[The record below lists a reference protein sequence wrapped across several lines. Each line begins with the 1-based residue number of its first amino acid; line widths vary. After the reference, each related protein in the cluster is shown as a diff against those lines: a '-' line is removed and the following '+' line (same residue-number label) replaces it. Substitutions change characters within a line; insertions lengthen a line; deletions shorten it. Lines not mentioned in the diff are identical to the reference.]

1 MIPFLLAVVGGYFI
15 GDSMGSE
22 KFADG
27 GTMWRV
33 EPSTPEEDMDE
44 MRELIGQEKFDSLSS
59 DERKKMVD
67 YLKAKGEIGLPGKE
81 EDIEDI
87 SGLQYYNN
95 GGVVKYWDK
104 DNDWRI
110 GRPSQYMDKE
120 ILERV
125 KYYATSGNF
134 VGNFGWKTINN
145 PYESIA
151 DGYLY
156 TLDDYDQGL
165 VKNIKLKK
173 GEYIFRYFN
182 DRTALGYMTFMIKIN
197 LEKGLLYF
205 SKETEDDTAAFDTKG
220 VKALWINII
229 QHKL

>member
-87 SGLQYYNN
+87 SGLQYYAK
-95 GGVVKYWDK
+95 GGNVSYYHKDK
-104 DNDWRI
+104 EHRL
-110 GRPSQYMDKE
+110 GRPSGSIEYG
-120 ILERV
+120 ILEKV
-125 KYYATSGNF
+125 KYYAESGNF
-134 VGNFGWKTINN
+134 VGNFGWKTPSNKLG
-145 PYESIA
+145 

-156 TLDDYDQGL
+156 TLDDLDKDL
-165 VKNIKLKK
+165 VKSIKLKE
-173 GEYIFRYFN
+173 GEKIFRYFN
-182 DRTALGYMTFMIKIN
+182 RTTAIGGMTPLIKIN
-197 LEKGLLYF
+197 LDKGLLYF
-205 SKETEDDTAAFDTKG
+205 PKEEGDKVFFDAKG